1 MGTCTSCAHKHT
13 TTADSSNCQAAE
25 VVKQATVQVAFYEQ
39 NNLPDLSNV
48 VEWLNNICIEDIG
61 RQFADWRKMLAA
73 CKRAAYYFR
82 PGYFA
87 STAHHKKYLAVQSTL
102 NNNKHVIH
110 QLVLDASK
118 LLAQPDTSLRIA
130 CASAKYDMLNLQQQQ
145 ELSWVIASAAYRLLA
160 YSPPMLAFVRD
171 AMLYEFLMFGRFL
184 ENSHYVALCVTTMLE
199 VHGVTSSLHLTAL
212 LDKYIRGTNNC

>member
-25 VVKQATVQVAFYEQ
+25 VVKQATVQAVFYKQ
-39 NNLPDLSNV
+39 NNLPDLSHF
-48 VEWLNNICIEDIG
+48 VEWLNIVGIEDIR
-61 RQFADWRKMLAA
+61 RQFAAWLQMRAD

-87 STAHHKKYLAVQSTL
+87 STAHQEKYLAVQSTL
-102 NNNKHVIH
+102 NESRHVIH
-110 QLVLDASK
+110 HLELNAGK
-118 LLAQPDTSLRIA
+118 LLA
-130 CASAKYDMLNLQQQQ
+130 
-145 ELSWVIASAAYRLLA
+145 ELLA

-171 AMLYEFLMFGRFL
+171 AMLDEFLTFGRFL
-184 ENSHYVALCVTTMLE
+184 ENSHYVAVCVTTMLE
-199 VHGVTSSLHLTAL
+199 AHGVASSLHLTAL